1 MEFRQPKFNAT
12 VVLQHSRDIAR
23 ISSGKVSLV
32 KNLEQFSKCRKQSE
46 IILVSR
52 LLTLIGPENSRNS
65 LIQSG
70 AKLKPITTW
79 SPAFSR
85 ALDSLVVY
93 TFSSHWLLEV
103 FSFVLIGLG
112 ETLDLRHSTKSA
124 LMNAASSL
132 WN

>member
-93 TFSSHWLLEV
+93 TFSS
-103 FSFVLIGLG
+103 LG
-112 ETLDLRHSTKSA
+112 S
-124 LMNAASSL
+124 
-132 WN
+132 

>member
-52 LLTLIGPENSRNS
+52 LLTLIGPENLRNS

-112 ETLDLRHSTKSA
+112 ETLDLRHSTKSV

>member
-1 MEFRQPKFNAT
+1 MEFRQPNVNAT

-93 TFSSHWLLEV
+93 TFSSHWLLV

>member
-1 MEFRQPKFNAT
+1 MEFSQPKFNAT

-32 KNLEQFSKCRKQSE
+32 TNLEQFS
-46 IILVSR
+46 VSK
-52 LLTLIGPENSRNS
+52 TICDYIGFAITYSVIGPENSRNS

-85 ALDSLVVY
+85 TLDSLVVY

-124 LMNAASSL
+124 LINAASSL